1 MLFHLP
7 PPPKKNLEEIDMPW
21 EEFLKLTPVCVF
33 CFPQRQG
40 PLSPQAFQGVL
51 SIHGRLKYFMN
62 EVYKFVSL
70 ETIPHSLGQGIFH
83 AHIKINDHHE

>member
-7 PPPKKNLEEIDMPW
+7 PSPKKKLEGIDMPW
-21 EEFLKLTPVCVF
+21 EEFLYVYY
-33 CFPQRQG
+33 FPLQR

-51 SIHGRLKYFMN
+51 SIHGRLKYFLN